1 VHTVVA
7 RFHHP
12 SRDLAEVEAELVARG
27 AHDAAITGYTV
38 TMTLDAELHREAAKA
53 AKRILDGIGA
63 TRIKVTK
70 HGAKHATDEAPT

>member
-7 RFHHP
+7 RFHHL
-12 SRDLAEVEAELVARG
+12 SRDLAELEEDLVAGG
-27 AHDAAITGYTV
+27 ADGARITAYTV
-38 TMTLDAELHREAAKA
+38 ALTLDTDTREEAGEV

-70 HGAKHATDEAPT
+70 HGAKHAVA